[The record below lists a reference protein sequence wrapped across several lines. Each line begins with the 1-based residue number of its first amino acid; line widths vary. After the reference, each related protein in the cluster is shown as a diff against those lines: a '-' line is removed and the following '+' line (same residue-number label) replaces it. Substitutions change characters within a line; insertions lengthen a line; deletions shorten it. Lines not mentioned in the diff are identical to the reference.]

1 MKINKVQ
8 HYLYNK
14 CTCVCKMYIIRAPVF
29 KKCAFLKFRSYYE
42 YKVYWI
48 EICAENSMLFTFSD
62 HNMAAVPVRGKQRS
76 ERCATLR
83 WDLYSIWILNVIVCT
98 VTYLLVYFWHHFM
111 ESGIDCVY
119 WYSVAM
125 YWRRRRLSQEAVS
138 LVQRKTIPRLAAW
151 LEA

>member
-1 MKINKVQ
+1 MFVISA
-8 HYLYNK
+8 L
-14 CTCVCKMYIIRAPVF
+14 VF
-29 KKCAFLKFRSYYE
+29 KKCAFLKFRSRYE
-42 YKVYWI
+42 YKVFWI
-48 EICAENSMLFTFSD
+48 EISTENSMPFLFSG
-62 HNMAAVPVRGKQRS
+62 HNMEAVPVKGKQRS
-76 ERCATLR
+76 EKCATLR
-83 WDLYSIWILNVIVCT
+83 LDLYSIWILNVIVCT

-125 YWRRRRLSQEAVS
+125 YWRRTRLSQEAVS